1 MPEIK
6 EKEINNF
13 TGSNCVIRDDDH
25 GWGGPD
31 PKPEK
36 IIKEKIKKT
45 MVADEP
51 LNWPFYHQSK
61 WHPKKICS
69 LIELREEYIGL
80 KADVKKVL

>member
-31 PKPEK
+31 PEETQPAEK
-36 IIKEKIKKT
+36 KIKEKTPI
-45 MVADEP
+45 DEP
-51 LNWPFYHQSK
+51 VNWPFN
-61 WHPKKICS
+61 
-69 LIELREEYIGL
+69 RFR
-80 KADVKKVL
+80 

>member
-31 PKPEK
+31 PEDLQPTGKK
-36 IIKEKIKKT
+36 IKEKTPTNDPI
-45 MVADEP
+45 
-51 LNWPFYHQSK
+51 NWPFNRY
-61 WHPKKICS
+61 
-69 LIELREEYIGL
+69 R
-80 KADVKKVL
+80 